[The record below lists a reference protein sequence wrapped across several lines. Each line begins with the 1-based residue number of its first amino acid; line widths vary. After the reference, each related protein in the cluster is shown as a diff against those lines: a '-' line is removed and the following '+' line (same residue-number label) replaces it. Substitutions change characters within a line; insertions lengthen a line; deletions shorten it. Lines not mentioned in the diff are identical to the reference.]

1 MALRNK
7 EGKEEEDLFI
17 GETIFNKYK
26 FLRKLGQGAFG
37 SIYEA
42 QSKYSNK
49 LYAVKLEDMKQEQ
62 FILEEESMFLSYI
75 NCSQIPKVKSF
86 GYIGSYII
94 LVMELLGKSLDKIL
108 SELPSRKMSIRCV
121 CNIAYQL
128 VLIFETIHNCQIIHR
143 DLKPANIAIGREEK
157 SKYIYLLD
165 FGLSKRFIS
174 SKTGRH
180 YQFRQNNKLIGNA
193 RYSSINALNGGTQ
206 SRRDD
211 LESLGYLVIYLI
223 VGRLPWQG
231 YISHSKEDKYYKI
244 KKIKKETTAEQLC
257 QGLPRQFLDYIRYT
271 RNLQYEEN
279 PNYNYLKS
287 LFLSVL
293 RSYGYQFD
301 YYYDWDQSGL
311 TVSEIR
317 KDNEKNN
324 EKNNEN
330 NLNNNNNL
338 NYPKNTKLYNKITDL
353 VLERKRN
360 GGSFDVDRYVFDV
373 DEESNFNIEGNQNQ
387 VTETE
392 VDIYNNYSNS
402 MTPYPREKKRLK
414 QGGCLPC
421 QPKGYKDIDNNCC
434 III

>member
-1 MALRNK
+1 MSLRNK
-7 EGKEEEDLFI
+7 EGNEEDLFI

-75 NCSQIPKVKSF
+75 NCPQIPKVKSF

-108 SELPSRKMSIRCV
+108 NEIPGRKMSIRCV

-128 VLIFETIHNCQIIHR
+128 VLIFEKVHGCQIIHR

-165 FGLSKRFIS
+165 FGLSKKFIS

-180 YQFRQNNKLIGNA
+180 YQYRENNKLIGNA

-257 QGLPRQFLDYIRYT
+257 EGLPRQFLDYIRYT

-279 PNYNYLKS
+279 PDYNYLKN

-293 RSYGYQFD
+293 RGYGYQFD
-301 YYYDWDQSGL
+301 YYYDWEPCGL
-311 TVSEIR
+311 TSSEIR
-317 KDNEKNN
+317 KDNEKNHD
-324 EKNNEN
+324 KKIEN
-330 NLNNNNNL
+330 IVNNNNNL
-338 NYPKNTKLYNKITDL
+338 NNQKNTKLYSKIADL
-353 VLERKRN
+353 VFERKNN
-360 GGSFDVDRYVFDV
+360 GGSFNVDRFVFDV
-373 DEESNFNIEGNQNQ
+373 DEETNFNTEGNQI
-387 VTETE
+387 TETE

-402 MTPYPREKKRLK
+402 MTPYPTQKKKPK
-414 QGGCLPC
+414 QGGGCLPC

-434 III
+434 IIF